1 MHWALV
7 AAPDAATCEAGILAV
22 DAGTPLAVE
31 DGIPVTDAAI
41 SRAIGADTPTFNAY
55 NHWACT
61 WRCC

>member
-7 AAPDAATCEAGILAV
+7 AAPDAAPCEARILAV
-22 DAGTPLAVE
+22 DAGTPTAVE
-31 DGIPVTDAAI
+31 AGTPVIDAAI
-41 SRAIGADTPTFNAY
+41 SHAVGVDTPTFNAY